1 MSLIEKYL
9 LKEKV
14 TKATASTQSGKAK
27 KEVDKIIDNLA
38 EAAMQASK
46 LDNPSKKKAINS
58 IRDAIDTLKFIKNS
72 I

>member
-38 EAAMQASK
+38 EATMQASK